1 MNAHDNGD
9 NGARTMFEEEEEEAM
24 NGTPSPLTP
33 TDAAQQGEQEEGETL
48 RLRAL
53 VQQMMQRVHADACA
67 RSDLEDQLSAAQDQS
82 HAMHTKLQNLQAG
95 FARREQELKQQ
106 LEKQAR
112 TLAMMR
118 RSFEQAKR
126 LLRDFAEGACNTM
139 AQMEQGISQD
149 EVLPGAENA
158 QDYKA
163 QDEAHDEAVN
173 GAAEV
178 HEHENCTS
186 MH

>member
-1 MNAHDNGD
+1 
-9 NGARTMFEEEEEEAM
+9 MFEEEEEEAA
-24 NGTPSPLTP
+24 NSTPPPLTP
-33 TDAAQQGEQEEGETL
+33 IHAAQQGEQEEGEAL

-53 VQQMMQRVHADACA
+53 VQQMMQRLHADACA
-67 RSDLEDQLSAAQDQS
+67 RSDLEEQLSSAQEQS
-82 HAMHTKLQNLQAG
+82 HAMRTKLQNLQAG

-126 LLRDFAEGACNTM
+126 LLRDFAEGACSTM
-139 AQMEQGISQD
+139 AQMEQGIFRD
-149 EVLPGAENA
+149 EVLPGAGHA
-158 QDYKA
+158 QDHKA
-163 QDEAHDEAVN
+163 RDEAHDEAIN

-178 HEHENCTS
+178 HEHEHCAS
-186 MH
+186 MR

>member
-1 MNAHDNGD
+1 
-9 NGARTMFEEEEEEAM
+9 MFEEEEEEAM

-33 TDAAQQGEQEEGETL
+33 TDAAQQGEQEEGETM

-126 LLRDFAEGACNTM
+126 LLRDFAEGACSTM
-139 AQMEQGISQD
+139 AQMEQGIFRD
-149 EVLPGAENA
+149 EVLPGAGHA
-158 QDYKA
+158 QDHKIR
-163 QDEAHDEAVN
+163 DESHDEAIN

-178 HEHENCTS
+178 HEHEHCTS
-186 MH
+186 IS